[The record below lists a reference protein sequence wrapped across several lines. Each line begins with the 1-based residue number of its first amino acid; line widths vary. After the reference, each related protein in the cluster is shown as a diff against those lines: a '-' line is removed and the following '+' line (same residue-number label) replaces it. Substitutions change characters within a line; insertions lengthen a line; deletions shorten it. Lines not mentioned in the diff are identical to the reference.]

1 MKKMI
6 LAGIVLSLA
15 VMAASSPALAAIEVE
30 GDAYIGGYDKYLWR
44 GFNLS
49 GGQPVIQGGVDL
61 SAKGFALSYWTNV
74 QASSDNFDKT
84 DSTDDYT
91 AGEVTETDITFSYS
105 FDLGELVSVSV
116 GNIYYILQFPGLV
129 NTNEIY
135 LSVGLNTLLSPAI
148 SIYHDWDEAEE
159 DGMFYTASVGH
170 SFDLSDS
177 LSLSLGALVS
187 YNGESD
193 YAVGDYSD
201 WHNYELSAGVDY
213 AINEQFSVSPSV
225 VFSSPISDDA
235 KHALDSEVA
244 AGIKVTMTF

>member
-1 MKKMI
+1 
-6 LAGIVLSLA
+6 
-15 VMAASSPALAAIEVE
+15 
-30 GDAYIGGYDKYLWR
+30 
-44 GFNLS
+44 
-49 GGQPVIQGGVDL
+49 
-61 SAKGFALSYWTNV
+61 
-74 QASSDNFDKT
+74 
-84 DSTDDYT
+84 
-91 AGEVTETDITFSYS
+91 
-105 FDLGELVSVSV
+105 
-116 GNIYYILQFPGLV
+116 
-129 NTNEIY
+129 
-135 LSVGLNTLLSPAI
+135 
-148 SIYHDWDEAEE
+148 
-159 DGMFYTASVGH
+159 MFYTASVGH